1 VQVNGDFT
9 NTEFKKISLS
19 HMNIRRLKFLL
30 LIILLPFSFLVHAQI
45 IYGSNNGKYITIKGT
60 KVYYE
65 EYGKGIPLLLL
76 HGGFGSIHDFQ
87 KVIPELSKHF
97 RVIALD
103 DPGQGRSE
111 QTDSISYQLYADYCS
126 EFIDLMKLD
135 SAYVIGFS
143 DGGNTALL
151 LGYDRPDKVKR
162 AIISGADANISGYK
176 PGGIERLESFT
187 LDSAEVYLKDWI
199 ADFKKN
205 SPNKSNWQK
214 TFLGLRKMWLTEVV
228 ITDEKLSQ
236 IKSRFLIVLGDR
248 DAQTLEHGIFLYR
261 KIKGSEFCVLP
272 NTTHQVFQ
280 EKPELINIIAIN
292 FFAEN

>member
-1 VQVNGDFT
+1 MIMF
-9 NTEFKKISLS
+9 
-19 HMNIRRLKFLL
+19 KFLL
-30 LIILLPFSFLVHAQI
+30 LFITLSFPFLGSGQI
-45 IYGSNNGKYITIKGT
+45 NYGSNNGKYITIKGT

-87 KVIPELSKHF
+87 KVIPELSKQF
-97 RVIALD
+97 RVIAMD

-151 LGYDRPDKVKR
+151 LSHDRHDKVKR
-162 AIISGADANISGYK
+162 VVTSGADANTSGYQA
-176 PGGIERLESFT
+176 GEIEWIENLT
-187 LDSAEVYLKDWI
+187 LDSAKIYLKDWI
-199 ADFKKN
+199 ADYKRN
-205 SPNKSNWQK
+205 SPNKNNWEK
-214 TFLGLRKMWLTEVV
+214 AFLDLKKMWLTEVV
-228 ITDEKLSQ
+228 ITNEKLSE
-236 IKSRFLIVLGDR
+236 IKSRFLIVLGDK

-272 NTTHQVFQ
+272 NTTHEVFK
-280 EKPELINIIAIN
+280 EKPELINKIVIN